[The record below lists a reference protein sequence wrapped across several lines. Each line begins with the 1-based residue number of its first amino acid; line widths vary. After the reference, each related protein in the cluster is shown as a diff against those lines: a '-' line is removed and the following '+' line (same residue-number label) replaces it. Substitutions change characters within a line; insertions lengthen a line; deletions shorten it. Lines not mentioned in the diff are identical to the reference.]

1 MARDARD
8 QDPPPK
14 GAAKDAG
21 PDRRKHPPEGVS
33 GANYV
38 TGMGRPGFAPGR
50 AAGPP
55 AGPATGGKPKNAE
68 PAKSSRRD
76 GN

>member
-1 MARDARD
+1 MARET
-8 QDPPPK
+8 QDRKSPPK
-14 GAAKDAG
+14 GGGKDAG
-21 PDRRKHPPEGVS
+21 PDRRRHPPEGVS

-55 AGPATGGKPKNAE
+55 AGSAAGGKPADRAPE
-68 PAKSSRRD
+68 KSSRKD